1 MKSVRSPLPL
11 ATEHSLS
18 REKSIA
24 RGWPR
29 ERESGE
35 VRESDMS
42 DPPMTPMCR
51 ADMEINL
58 NYELRKSRMPAAAR
72 AAAATV
78 TAGAAIHDGA
88 ALIRD
93 GCAATERP

>member
-1 MKSVRSPLPL
+1 MKSVRSPLPR

-18 REKSIA
+18 REKSYRSRVA
-24 RGWPR
+24 ER
-29 ERESGE
+29 ERERRGE
-35 VRESDMS
+35 RERYVAYVGS

-72 AAAATV
+72 AAA
-78 TAGAAIHDGA
+78 
-88 ALIRD
+88 
-93 GCAATERP
+93 